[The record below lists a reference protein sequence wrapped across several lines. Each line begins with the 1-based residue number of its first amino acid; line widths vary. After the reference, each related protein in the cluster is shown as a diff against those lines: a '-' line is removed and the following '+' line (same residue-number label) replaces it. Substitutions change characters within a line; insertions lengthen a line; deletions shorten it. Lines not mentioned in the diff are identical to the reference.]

1 MRNIIECNFITTKLA
16 MHLFNLPVNVHHNSN
31 RIKATAQ
38 NNLYSCNWSAYVTDT
53 FNFNITINSE
63 IKVYRV
69 AKYQPTFSTKSTK
82 NKP

>member
-1 MRNIIECNFITTKLA
+1 MRNIMECNFITTKLA

-38 NNLYSCNWSAYVTDT
+38 KNRYLCNWSAYVTET
-53 FNFNITINSE
+53 FNFNSTKKSE

-69 AKYQPTFSTKSTK
+69 AKYQPTFFTKSK
-82 NKP
+82 NNVP